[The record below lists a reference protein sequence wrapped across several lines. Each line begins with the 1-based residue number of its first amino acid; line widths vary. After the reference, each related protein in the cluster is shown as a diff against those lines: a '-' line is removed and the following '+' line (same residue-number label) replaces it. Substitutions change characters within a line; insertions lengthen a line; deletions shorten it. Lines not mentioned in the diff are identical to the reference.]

1 MKQSEKSVLV
11 LNHLV
16 VFNWLKVLLITNLIM
31 RVIKFV
37 SLLIVLMMSFSTF
50 AQDIKNDLMGYF
62 KNNYQ
67 YESINYD
74 SALISQGVVYHHF
87 ALSQHK
93 AKTDAAETTEQ
104 VLVSPVFFTDK
115 EQAAY
120 VNCLAEYGVNKG
132 ELSEQEHVL
141 NAQSNYGYKT
151 LLVNRNTAEFKHCDL
166 TSMPSYKL
174 PFSGDQNIHVVE
186 IKSDIATLQPSLVQ
200 PKQGNGKANLEQMLT
215 NLDSVVAI
223 NGGFFTMDRKDG
235 FEGDPSGTLLVDNVL
250 LSEPTTSRSVLWFGD
265 KLSQGMTILP
275 SSEIEELAINW
286 SDGTTLPIQGINRE
300 LGLLRNCGK
309 FNPADT
315 RTKVQLPKHDV
326 TCGYDH
332 DLVLYTSTSIVPE
345 AQRPHL
351 IKLGNY
357 WLNAKGQAKAQLQH
371 KLKTTK
377 FESFNF
383 AAVLQNIQQKAGIR
397 GSINGI
403 SGAPLLLK
411 DNQLAFR
418 GELEGWPIQPTT
430 SKEHNQMFHSWFSLN
445 NPRTAIGISEQGNIL
460 LFVVDGRQP
469 GIASGMAISELAQML
484 QAAGAKQALNLDGGG
499 SSTLFIKG
507 KLINMAPSPLRELAN
522 GINFN

>member
-1 MKQSEKSVLV
+1 
-11 LNHLV
+11 
-16 VFNWLKVLLITNLIM
+16 M

-37 SLLIVLMMSFSTF
+37 SLLIVLMMSFSIF
-50 AQDIKNDLMGYF
+50 AQDIKSDLMGYF

-74 SALISQGVVYHHF
+74 SALICQGVVYHHF

-93 AKTDAAETTEQ
+93 AKADTAEQ

-115 EQAAY
+115 EQTDY
-120 VNCLAEYGVNKG
+120 VNCLAEHGVNEG
-132 ELSEQEHVL
+132 ELSEQSYVL

-151 LLVNRNTAEFKHCDL
+151 LLVNRNAAEFKHCDL

-174 PFSGDQNIHVVE
+174 PFSGNQNIHIVE
-186 IKSDIATLQPSLVQ
+186 IKSRVSTLQPSVLQ
-200 PKQGNGKANLEQMLT
+200 PKQANGKANLEQMIT

-265 KLSQGMTILP
+265 KLSQGMSILP
-275 SSEIEELAINW
+275 SSEIETLAINW
-286 SDGTTLPIQGINRE
+286 SDGSTLPIQGINRE
-300 LGLLRNCGK
+300 LGVLRNCGK
-309 FNPADT
+309 FNTADT
-315 RTKVQLPKHDV
+315 RTKAQLPKHDV
-326 TCGYDH
+326 TCDYDN
-332 DLVLYTSTSIVPE
+332 DLVLYTSKFIVPE
-345 AQRPHL
+345 AQRHNL

-357 WLNAKGQAKAQLQH
+357 WVNAKGQGKAQLQH
-371 KLKTTK
+371 KLNTTK
-377 FESFNF
+377 FKSFNF
-383 AAVLQNIQQKAGIR
+383 AAVLQNMQQKTGIKA
-397 GSINGI
+397 SLNGI

-418 GELEGWPIQPTT
+418 GELEGWPIEPTT

-445 NPRTAIGISEQGNIL
+445 NPRTAIGISNEGNIL